1 LSIRYYEV
9 SIDSLKDQLKIV
21 LEKLHNLVIAVLF
34 GSVLKRRMVRDIDVG
49 VYFQPREDLK
59 DIINLAGILEDEI
72 RIPVDIVPLQK
83 LPPKLRLKVLLD
95 GVQLIVRDNN
105 LYWVLVSQ
113 ALGEVSDMEL
123 KNRLRSY
130 II

>member
-1 LSIRYYEV
+1 LSIRYYDV

-49 VYFQPREDLK
+49 VYFHPEEDLK

-72 RIPVDIVPLQK
+72 RIPVDVSHFRS
-83 LPPKLRLKVLLD
+83 PPKLRLKVL
-95 GVQLIVRDNN
+95 
-105 LYWVLVSQ
+105 
-113 ALGEVSDMEL
+113 
-123 KNRLRSY
+123 SY
-130 II
+130 LPP

>member
-9 SIDSLKDQLKIV
+9 SIDFLKDQLKIV

-49 VYFQPREDLK
+49 VYFHPEEDLK

-72 RIPVDIVPLQK
+72 RIPVDVIPLQK
-83 LPPKLRLKVLLD
+83 PPKLRLRVL
-95 GVQLIVRDNN
+95 
-105 LYWVLVSQ
+105 
-113 ALGEVSDMEL
+113 
-123 KNRLRSY
+123 SY
-130 II
+130 LPCYLPP

>member
-72 RIPVDIVPLQK
+72 RIPIDIVPLQK